1 MGVVGTSPKRNA
13 IPIFFKLG
21 AKNFKK
27 KKKIIFLGPSSKEY
41 SREIKMKIT
50 MYYYAAGA
58 IFFLISIGY
67 STARP
72 QIVREVIG
80 AENKAAVLSEFG
92 GISILRQSLPDFQ
105 LPQDFNVEV
114 ESQVL
119 VLTKPKD
126 RDAKRREK
134 AEKRIQVP
142 RTS

>member
-1 MGVVGTSPKRNA
+1 M
-13 IPIFFKLG
+13 
-21 AKNFKK
+21 
-27 KKKIIFLGPSSKEY
+27 
-41 SREIKMKIT
+41 
-50 MYYYAAGA
+50 
-58 IFFLISIGY
+58 FLINIIGY

-72 QIVREVIG
+72 QIVQEVIG

-105 LPQDFNVEV
+105 LPRDFNVEV

-142 RTS
+142 RTN

>member
-1 MGVVGTSPKRNA
+1 MNANQLLKSCVVAELNILHFSIQLLILYISR
-13 IPIFFKLG
+13 IHFFQ
-21 AKNFKK
+21 
-27 KKKIIFLGPSSKEY
+27 
-41 SREIKMKIT
+41 
-50 MYYYAAGA
+50 A
-58 IFFLISIGY
+58 IFFLISIGF

>member
-1 MGVVGTSPKRNA
+1 MNANQLFKSCVVAELNILHFSIQLLILYISR
-13 IPIFFKLG
+13 IHFFQ
-21 AKNFKK
+21 
-27 KKKIIFLGPSSKEY
+27 
-41 SREIKMKIT
+41 
-50 MYYYAAGA
+50 A
-58 IFFLISIGY
+58 IFFLISIGF

>member
-1 MGVVGTSPKRNA
+1 MQINFSSHVLFQNLIFYTFLFNCLYYTSQES
-13 IPIFFKLG
+13 IFFQ
-21 AKNFKK
+21 
-27 KKKIIFLGPSSKEY
+27 
-41 SREIKMKIT
+41 
-50 MYYYAAGA
+50 A

>member
-1 MGVVGTSPKRNA
+1 MNANQLFKSCVVAELNILHFSIQLLILYISR
-13 IPIFFKLG
+13 IHFFQ
-21 AKNFKK
+21 
-27 KKKIIFLGPSSKEY
+27 
-41 SREIKMKIT
+41 
-50 MYYYAAGA
+50 A

>member
-1 MGVVGTSPKRNA
+1 MLTLLYISR
-13 IPIFFKLG
+13 IHFF
-21 AKNFKK
+21 FQ
-27 KKKIIFLGPSSKEY
+27 
-41 SREIKMKIT
+41 
-50 MYYYAAGA
+50 A